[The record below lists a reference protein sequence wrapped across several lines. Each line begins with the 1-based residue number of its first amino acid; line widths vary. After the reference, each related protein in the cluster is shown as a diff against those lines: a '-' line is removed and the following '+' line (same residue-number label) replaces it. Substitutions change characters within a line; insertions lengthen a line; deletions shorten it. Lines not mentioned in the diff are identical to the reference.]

1 MLKYKNKYLYL
12 LGLVVL
18 LSLDKSYAQDY
29 CWPTNASKYL
39 TSSFCEF
46 RQYHFHAGIDV
57 KTWGK
62 SGYKVYSIEDGYV
75 SRIRVSPSGY
85 GRAVYVHHP
94 DGRSSVYGHLQK
106 FSNKIEKIIKKAQK
120 ERNRFSVELFFKD
133 GVIPVKKGEV
143 IAFTGRSGAISP
155 HLHFEI
161 RDDRQRPLN
170 PMKNG
175 FKTEDNNPPV
185 VTAVSFSPLNCN
197 SNVKR
202 DYKPE
207 IVRVI
212 KKKNGIF
219 SQGDVLEL
227 WGDIGIGA
235 AVYDKDGNVTNK
247 YAPYSIELLVD
258 STQVYKVQY
267 DRFAFSE
274 TRNILIDRDFRLMKR
289 GYGFINKLYKDIGN
303 TLPFYNNYETY
314 DGVIQARPQ
323 KDGGIGRGIHSYK
336 IILKDASGNVSECS
350 GRFKVVYP
358 AANNN
363 IINGIKNQGL
373 IDYNDSTSSTL
384 SVEGDVY
391 DDFIR
396 LQVNT
401 TENIKGNPL
410 INVYCDGTFESRIST
425 IKNNEG
431 LFVASYPLLGTTTKK
446 LRFNAQCSIDSAVA
460 EGDYLINVSPVSVEG
475 GVLVSEDNKCTVEF
489 PGGALYKKYWGRIVE
504 NDKRADTVDKT
515 YSIEPFDVPIRTRAY
530 ISIKY
535 PRNYQYID
543 KVGIYGFAKDKWKYS
558 KSSIMEQSTLIE
570 SSIRELRNY
579 TLIKDIE
586 PPVIT
591 RIVPKN
597 RANIKSRK
605 PKIIVY
611 FEDKLSGINGEESIE
626 FKIDGTKVISE
637 YDPYMDRVFYIP
649 DEPLSTGK
657 HKIECRITDNMNNT
671 KSVESFFTIIQ

>member
-75 SRIRVSPSGY
+75 SRIRVSPFGY
-85 GRAVYVHHP
+85 GRAVYIHHP
-94 DGRSSVYGHLQK
+94 DGRYSVYGHLQK

-323 KDGGIGRGIHSYK
+323 KDGGIGKGLHSYK

-358 AANNN
+358 
-363 IINGIKNQGL
+363 
-373 IDYNDSTSSTL
+373 
-384 SVEGDVY
+384 
-391 DDFIR
+391 
-396 LQVNT
+396 
-401 TENIKGNPL
+401 
-410 INVYCDGTFESRIST
+410 
-425 IKNNEG
+425 
-431 LFVASYPLLGTTTKK
+431 
-446 LRFNAQCSIDSAVA
+446 
-460 EGDYLINVSPVSVEG
+460 
-475 GVLVSEDNKCTVEF
+475 
-489 PGGALYKKYWGRIVE
+489 
-504 NDKRADTVDKT
+504 
-515 YSIEPFDVPIRTRAY
+515 
-530 ISIKY
+530 
-535 PRNYQYID
+535 
-543 KVGIYGFAKDKWKYS
+543 
-558 KSSIMEQSTLIE
+558 
-570 SSIRELRNY
+570 
-579 TLIKDIE
+579 
-586 PPVIT
+586 
-591 RIVPKN
+591 
-597 RANIKSRK
+597 
-605 PKIIVY
+605 
-611 FEDKLSGINGEESIE
+611 
-626 FKIDGTKVISE
+626 
-637 YDPYMDRVFYIP
+637 
-649 DEPLSTGK
+649 
-657 HKIECRITDNMNNT
+657 
-671 KSVESFFTIIQ
+671 